1 MTVANKYQ
9 SIFETVIDGI
19 IVINDRGVIEDI
31 NPTALDLFGYES
43 GEVIGKNVSFLMPP
57 PDSEQHD
64 QYIKR
69 YQKTR
74 KPRIIGIGREVE
86 GLKKDGSTFPF
97 RLAVSEYSS
106 FGSVFYTGI
115 IHDLTQQKKHE
126 RFIREYSEKL
136 EEEVT
141 ERTVSLQ
148 KEIALK
154 EQAQQALRES
164 QKLYETIAV
173 NFPNGS
179 ISVLNPEFEIIFI
192 EGSELKAMGY
202 NTSNLIGRNY
212 IDLLPS
218 DVKDMVL
225 ERLNLVLGG
234 EEQSFQFSQN
244 NRVYRARCVPVKD
257 ENGKVNQLVMV
268 EINITKEKRAEEEIY
283 NALQKEKQLN
293 ELKSRFVSM
302 ASHEFRTPLSSILSS
317 AGLIARYTE
326 SDQQNKREK
335 HIQKIKSNVRNL
347 TEILNDFLSLQKIE
361 EGILKNKPVQTQLKP
376 LIAEVIEDAM
386 AFGNSGQKIQV
397 EYLGKDLLIVD
408 PFLLKNVL
416 NNLLSNAVKYSEKD
430 VLIRV
435 EEWDSKWTFQVID
448 SGIGISKEDQE
459 MLFGRFFR
467 ASNAGSYEGTG
478 LGLNIVKRYLEIM
491 GGSIQVES
499 QLNQGSTFI
508 LQLHEQTQQ

>member
-1 MTVANKYQ
+1 MTASNKYQ

-19 IVINDRGVIEDI
+19 IVINDKGIIEDI
-31 NPTALDLFGYES
+31 NPSALNLFGYDS
-43 GEVIGKNVSFLMPP
+43 SEVLGKNISFLMPP

-86 GLKKDGSTFPF
+86 GLKKDGTTFPF
-97 RLAVSEYSS
+97 RLAVSEYQS
-106 FGSVFYTGI
+106 FGTTFYTGI

-136 EEEVT
+136 EEEVS
-141 ERTVSLQ
+141 ERTESLK

-154 EQAQQALRES
+154 EEAQQALKES

-173 NFPNGS
+173 NFPNGT
-179 ISVLNPEFEIIFI
+179 ISVLDPEFRIMFI
-192 EGSELKAMGY
+192 EGSELKASGY
-202 NTSNLIGRNY
+202 STSKLTGRSY
-212 IDLLPS
+212 LDLLPEE
-218 DVKDMVL
+218 VKTTVHDRLKTVL
-225 ERLNLVLGG
+225 TG
-234 EEQSFQFSQN
+234 EEQTFQFTQN

-257 ENGKVNQLVMV
+257 EAGEISQLVMV

-317 AGLIARYTE
+317 AGLLARYKETGQQ
-326 SDQQNKREK
+326 DQRER
-335 HIQKIKSNVRNL
+335 HIQKIKTNVRNL

-361 EGILKNKPVQTQLKP
+361 EGILKNNPQETELKP
-376 LIAEVIEDAM
+376 LMEEVMEDAT
-386 AFGNSGQKIQV
+386 AVSSSGQKIHLN
-397 EYLGKDLLIVD
+397 YRAGKTLRVD
-408 PFLLKNVL
+408 SFLLKNVL

-430 VLIRV
+430 VSLDVEEKDGSWEIRV
-435 EEWDSKWTFQVID
+435 KD

-459 MLFGRFFR
+459 MLFTRFFR
-467 ASNAGSYEGTG
+467 ASNAGSFEGTG

-491 GGSIQVES
+491 GGTIRVES
-499 QLNQGSTFI
+499 EVNQGSTFI
-508 LQLHEQTQQ
+508 LQLDNQSDE